1 MFIKN
6 EAQELKNILV
16 ESVKIN
22 KNIGSSTCVLV
33 KFDTSRHNFIKTT
46 NLGDSGY
53 LILRPVQEGNESYIK
68 LIFRSKEQ

>member
-33 KFDTSRHNFIKTT
+33 KFDTSKNNFIKTT

-53 LILRPVQEGNESYIK
+53 LILRPIQEGNESYLK
-68 LIFRSKEQ
+68 LLFKSKE